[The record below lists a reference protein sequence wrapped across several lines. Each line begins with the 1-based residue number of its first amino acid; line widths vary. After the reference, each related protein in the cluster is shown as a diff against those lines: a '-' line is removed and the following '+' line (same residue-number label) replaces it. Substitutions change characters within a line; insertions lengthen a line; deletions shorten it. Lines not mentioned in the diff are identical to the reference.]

1 MHPDETAETLVI
13 LETDGEAELEAL
25 AVAAQ
30 TLNIRHAVFVEP
42 DLGNS
47 KTAIAIGP
55 EGRCLAKRLP
65 LAFQEKARAA

>member
-1 MHPDETAETLVI
+1 MHPDETVETLVI
-13 LETDGEAELEAL
+13 LGTDDETELEAL
-25 AVAAQ
+25 AVSAQ
-30 TLNIRHAVFVEP
+30 ALNIRHAVFVEP

-65 LAFQEKARAA
+65 LAFREKAKAA

>member
-1 MHPDETAETLVI
+1 MFPEETAETLVI
-13 LETDGEAELEAL
+13 LGTDDEAKLEAL
-25 AVAAQ
+25 AASARA
-30 TLNIRHAVFVEP
+30 LNIRHAVFAEP

-65 LAFQEKARAA
+65 LAFRENSRAA